1 MAWTPPDPG
10 ALRDAVRFER
20 RPTLTG
26 DGDGAGNF
34 EDDSWDLLIEHRAC
48 RLLPVRGGEQVQAG
62 RAGGIDLWEL
72 VCRRDSATAGVVAGD
87 RAVNA
92 RDTRQTWNIRSSMDL
107 EGRGRWLVM
116 TLERGVADG

>member
-34 EDDSWDLLIEHRAC
+34 ESDDWAVLISHRSC
-48 RLLPVRGGEQVQAG
+48 RLLPQRGGEQVQAA
-62 RAGGIDLWEL
+62 RLGGVDVWEL
-72 VCRRDSATAGVVAGD
+72 VCRSDSATRAVVVGD
-87 RAVNA
+87 RAVDE
-92 RDTRQTWNIRSSMDL
+92 RDPRRSWNIRSVLDL

-116 TLERGVADG
+116 TIERGGADG